1 VKRAALWLFLPIIAS
16 AQDTLDRG
24 VEIFNRSCATGYC
37 HQVKG
42 GAGGAAPRLAARG
55 FDADYIMRVIRM
67 GIEGTPM
74 PAFGTS
80 LSRADLMAVVGYVN
94 SLNGIS
100 APVNSPANPGSQRR
114 KLAPQAQ
121 LGRELFIDQ
130 VRGLGRCSTCHQADG
145 VGLQIASP
153 IEKVPESVA
162 MLRQLD
168 TPGVSTATA
177 EGAAGDAFPVLLL
190 SHGSRQTKVYDLSVP
205 PPVLRIFP
213 ATAISIAKGSAWRHA
228 SILTAYSDAD
238 LEAVLAFLR
247 EVVHR

>member
-1 VKRAALWLFLPIIAS
+1 VKRAAVWLFLPIIAS

-24 VEIFNRSCATGYC
+24 IEIFNRSCATGYC

-55 FDADYIMRVIRM
+55 FDAEYIMRVIRT

-74 PAFGTS
+74 PGFGTS
-80 LSRADLMAVVGYVN
+80 LSRAELTAVVAYVN
-94 SLNGIS
+94 SLNGIA
-100 APVNSPANPGSQRR
+100 APVNPSANSGPQRR

-130 VRGLGRCSTCHQADG
+130 VRGFARCSTCHQADG
-145 VGLQIASP
+145 VGLQIATP
-153 IEKVPESVA
+153 IEKVPESVS

-177 EGAAGDAFPVLLL
+177 EGSTEDAFPVLVL
-190 SHGSRQTKVYDLSVP
+190 SQGSRQTKVYDLSVP

-213 ATAISIAKGSAWRHA
+213 AAAIGIAKGSAWRHA
-228 SILTAYSDAD
+228 SVLTAYSDAD
-238 LEAVLAFLR
+238 LEAVLVFLR